1 MACTAELIDLTRQD
15 VDFSRDQINTIVTAF
30 LDVLQEVLAN
40 GEDVKLQGIGY
51 FHLVPVK
58 EQTKTLLGQKKVIPP
73 HTRVTFHPYEQL
85 RKRVWDL
92 EL

>member
-15 VDFSRDQINTIVTAF
+15 TDITKEQASYVIYTF
-30 LDVLQEVLAN
+30 LQVMQDVLAN

-51 FHLVPVK
+51 FKLIPVK
-58 EQTKTLLGQKKVIPP
+58 EQTKKLLGEIKTVPA
-73 HTRVTFHPYEQL
+73 HTRVTFHPYDKL
-85 RKRVWDL
+85 RKRVWEI